1 MYVTGKR
8 YASTNNGEQTRKTT
22 EQKHKIKTNIL
33 TPNSPILLSS
43 IFRKCNTRTQ
53 RRLHVI
59 GLSHTVQPIIIIVLS
74 VKIKLSRY
82 RYETGI

>member
-8 YASTNNGEQTRKTT
+8 CASTNNGEQTRKTT

-33 TPNSPILLSS
+33 TANSPILLSS

-53 RRLHVI
+53 RRLHV
-59 GLSHTVQPIIIIVLS
+59 LSHTVQPIIIIVLP